1 MTIMMIPKIL
11 VDSNILV
18 YAINDSSPKQSLAQ
32 KFLNDN
38 LSNLLI
44 TPQNILETLRILTHS
59 KFPTPLTPAQAQ
71 SDLAQ
76 ITDNL
81 IMVIPTEKTLFIAL
95 ELIKKHILTA
105 KKVFDA
111 YLAATALS
119 NDINIIATDNVKDF
133 KIFEDLKVM
142 NPFEEF
148 PAS

>member
-1 MTIMMIPKIL
+1 MIIMTSLKIL

-38 LSNLLI
+38 LGNLLI
-44 TPQNILETLRILTHS
+44 APQNILETLRILTHS
-59 KFPTPLTPAQAQ
+59 KFPNPLTPVQAQ
-71 SDLAQ
+71 SDLTQ

-81 IMVIPTEKTLFIAL
+81 ILVIPTEKTLFTAL
-95 ELIKKHILTA
+95 ELIKKYTLTA

-119 NDINIIATDNVKDF
+119 NDINTIATDNVKDF
-133 KIFEDLKVM
+133 KIFKGLKVI
-142 NPFEEF
+142 NPFE
-148 PAS
+148 

>member
-1 MTIMMIPKIL
+1 MIIMTSLKML

-18 YAINDSSPKQSLAQ
+18 YAINNSSPKQSLAQ

-38 LSNLLI
+38 LDNLLI
-44 TPQNILETLRILTHS
+44 APQNILETLRILTHS

-71 SDLAQ
+71 SDLTQ

-81 IMVIPTEKTLFIAL
+81 IMVIPTGKTLFTAL
-95 ELIKKHILTA
+95 ELIKKHKLTA

-119 NDINIIATDNVKDF
+119 NDIKVIATDNVKDF
-133 KIFEDLKVM
+133 KIFRGLKVM
-142 NPFEEF
+142 NPFE